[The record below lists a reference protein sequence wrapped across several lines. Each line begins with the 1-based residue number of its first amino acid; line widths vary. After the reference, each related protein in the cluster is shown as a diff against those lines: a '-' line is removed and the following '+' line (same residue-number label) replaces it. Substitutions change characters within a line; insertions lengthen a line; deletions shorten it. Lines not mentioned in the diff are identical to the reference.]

1 MHQLLRLWNP
11 WDLLD
16 VRDWNLACLL
26 IETSCMSNCELV
38 SVTHFDDTR
47 KLLFPVKRG
56 LSFRLKGLTLNVRG
70 LQLSIDVLL
79 DSLILKI
86 FYLLAFLC
94 TRHDVCLNGGVEFS
108 WWSSV
113 EGVHFFNVLNIRKR
127 NQKVGLILLNTS
139 LNRS

>member
-1 MHQLLRLWNP
+1 MCDSELIAATH
-11 WDLLD
+11 LD
-16 VRDWNLACLL
+16 DAW
-26 IETSCMSNCELV
+26 
-38 SVTHFDDTR
+38 
-47 KLLFPVKRG
+47 KLLLSVQRG
-56 LSFRLKGLTLNVRG
+56 LSFHLNSLTLNIRG